1 MAVSGVDAKTANYT
15 FALSDAGKMLTMSN
29 TSART
34 FTIPLDLLVN
44 FPVGT
49 IIYVTNIN
57 TGAVT
62 IEGSIG
68 VTVNALGG
76 LRVLNGAHSA
86 GMCVKVA
93 AGSWFFTVMTRGL
106 G

>member
-1 MAVSGVDAKTANYT
+1 MAVTAVEAKTENYT
-15 FALSDAGKMLTMSN
+15 FALGDAGKMLTMSN

-57 TGAVT
+57 TGPVT
-62 IEGSIG
+62 VAGSIG
-68 VTVNALGG
+68 VTVNALGT

-86 GMCVKVA
+86 GMCVKVG
-93 AGSWFFTVMTRGL
+93 AGSWLFTVLTRGL